1 MAWRYITRRN
11 TMPITGFTRRF
22 QFANIRSATA
32 NGGASRRVA
41 DVKPDADQRVF
52 FLACLLEMS
61 LLGVAGIYSGLADQP
76 LLGSI
81 KWRAADSFV
90 SVVAAVPLLVLFRA
104 ALGSGWK
111 PMVEVRQFLEETG
124 RPIFARWSVVQL
136 AVISTL
142 AGLSEE
148 IFFRGALQGGLT
160 KPFGTAFA
168 IAVASAVFGLCHWV
182 NRAYGVL
189 AACIGIYFSALWLLT
204 DNLLT
209 PIVAHALYD
218 FIALLYFL
226 RMHRPNRNG

>member
-1 MAWRYITRRN
+1 M
-11 TMPITGFTRRF
+11 
-22 QFANIRSATA
+22 
-32 NGGASRRVA
+32 A
-41 DVKPDADQRVF
+41 DVKPDAYQRVF

-81 KWRAADSFV
+81 KWRAADSIV
-90 SVVAAVPLLVLFRA
+90 GVVAAVPLLVLFRA
-104 ALGSGWK
+104 ALGSAWK
-111 PMVEVRQFLEETG
+111 PMVEVRQFLEETV

-168 IAVASAVFGLCHWV
+168 IAVASAVFGLCHLV

-189 AACIGIYFSALWLLT
+189 AACIGIYFSTLWLLT

-209 PIVAHALYD
+209 PIVTHALYD